1 MNKNIRNLGRDKE
14 RMGKEGT
21 LGGKQNKR
29 ENKKHGGR
37 GGVKENIDNIRN
49 IRQ

>member
-1 MNKNIRNLGRDKE
+1 MGREKE

-29 ENKKHGGR
+29 ENKKHEGGA
-37 GGVKENIDNIRN
+37 E
-49 IRQ
+49 